1 MLGQRR
7 TRAGQSLMKEQR
19 VLMYEAKRNKLGEAT
34 GFVLNPAQQEHL
46 PYPMLGGFDVS
57 IHHRR
62 SCANAAA
69 MCCADHFSP
78 SCRRELVAREDKTD
92 FVVKNFCGGAGQ
104 GIEAMI
110 AQHGKVVGPK
120 HARKVEFA

>member
-19 VLMYEAKRNKLGEAT
+19 VLMYEAKRNKFGEAT
-34 GFVLNPAQQEHL
+34 GFVLNLAQQEHL

-57 IHHRR
+57 IHHGR

-78 SCRRELVAREDKTD
+78 LCRRELVAREDKTD
-92 FVVKNFCGGAGQ
+92 FVVKNFCGGAWQ
-104 GIEAMI
+104 GIEDI
-110 AQHGKVVGPK
+110 NPQPGKVDGP
-120 HARKVEFA
+120 RQCRQLSP